1 MEAAASPKEGEGLRE
16 APVKGC
22 KAVIGPHAGYS
33 YSGPAAAFAYSC
45 IDIESISR
53 VFVLGPSHHVYLDGC
68 ALSQCQTY
76 EAPVGQLPLD
86 LDTINELK
94 KTGKFELMDQD
105 TDEAEHS
112 IEMHLPYIRKVF
124 EGRDIRIV
132 PILVGSISTASEKT
146 FGRLLAPYLADPS
159 TLFVISSDFCHWGTR
174 FRYTHFHP
182 PDTDDVSLGRS
193 LSSSTFSSVIDS
205 SGAQVWQ
212 GIEKLDKLGMEA
224 ISFDGRQKKAGQAHD
239 EFAEYLRQ
247 TRNTICGRHPIGVL
261 LAAVAALDEEDGE
274 GPAWRCEWV
283 RYEQS
288 SRVKRLADSSVSY
301 ASAFAAQRLFHAS
314 PRFLADTG
322 LPPTTSE
329 SSMGTD
335 RGKSLPA
342 DAQEGAQQPTLGKT
356 AQTTNTSA
364 SSAVNDHAD
373 PAHPNKA
380 GDESVAAH
388 SRGQTS
394 TASDSLNAKAGAN
407 PLKPGGARG
416 YHSSA
421 VRRNGT
427 TKEGSKPAEEQ
438 SAQHPGKSDI
448 DHLENP
454 SLSEEIVHADRD
466 ALDPLK
472 KVHAAAGAAG
482 AASSAAEQVK
492 DAANKAANAVK
503 DAASTLTGQK
513 RSYHSSAVR
522 RSGATSNEGSKPV
535 EEQSAQHPGKSG
547 HDHLENPSM
556 SEETVHADRTHK
568 DPLPDQKKAGRSK
581 SDGKGTSRVSPAG
594 QPEGNI
600 EDLPDEEAT
609 RRSMES
615 ASRV

>member
-1 MEAAASPKEGEGLRE
+1 MRNIALTVSRQLAARSAARQ
-16 APVKGC
+16 
-22 KAVIGPHAGYS
+22 
-33 YSGPAAAFAYSC
+33 GPA
-45 IDIESISR
+45 
-53 VFVLGPSHHVYLDGC
+53 P
-68 ALSQCQTY
+68 
-76 EAPVGQLPLD
+76 
-86 LDTINELK
+86 
-94 KTGKFELMDQD
+94 
-105 TDEAEHS
+105 
-112 IEMHLPYIRKVF
+112 
-124 EGRDIRIV
+124 
-132 PILVGSISTASEKT
+132 
-146 FGRLLAPYLADPS
+146 
-159 TLFVISSDFCHWGTR
+159 
-174 FRYTHFHP
+174 
-182 PDTDDVSLGRS
+182 
-193 LSSSTFSSVIDS
+193 
-205 SGAQVWQ
+205 
-212 GIEKLDKLGMEA
+212 
-224 ISFDGRQKKAGQAHD
+224 
-239 EFAEYLRQ
+239 
-247 TRNTICGRHPIGVL
+247 
-261 LAAVAALDEEDGE
+261 
-274 GPAWRCEWV
+274 
-283 RYEQS
+283 
-288 SRVKRLADSSVSY
+288 
-301 ASAFAAQRLFHAS
+301 FAAQRLFHSS

-335 RGKSLPA
+335 RGKSLPV
-342 DAQEGAQQPTLGKT
+342 DAEEGAQQPTLEKT

-364 SSAVNDHAD
+364 SSAVNDQAD

-388 SRGQTS
+388 SRGQPS

-421 VRRNGT
+421 VRRDGT
-427 TKEGSKPAEEQ
+427 KNEGSVGIEHQ

-466 ALDPLK
+466 APDPLK
-472 KVHAAAGAAG
+472 KGPSAAGAAG

-492 DAANKAANAVK
+492 DAASKAANAVK

-522 RSGATSNEGSKPV
+522 RTGATSNEGSKPV

-556 SEETVHADRTHK
+556 SEETVHADRTQK
-568 DPLPDQKKAGRSK
+568 DPLPDQKKAGKSK
-581 SDGKGTSRVSPAG
+581 KGGDGTSSVSPAG
-594 QPEGNI
+594 QPKEKI

-615 ASRV
+615 ASRL